1 MFLVWKN
8 EISKGHIEFKFNFTV
23 YYRIIFIVIAV
34 GITFGLTPTIAA
46 VEDPISV
53 STSKDIYHEG
63 EIIVVFGKITAMV
76 NELPVTIQLYH
87 EDSLIAVD
95 QVEIALDGTF
105 ATDFRAKGNFWKEDG
120 TYIVRAFYTPE
131 KIAEKTFQFFK
142 KPSDRTSSLFPVDIP
157 NSGSFDL
164 GYSIIGG
171 EVRDIILNQDNYSL
185 LTEINADS
193 NGNIVLKLPRENIE
207 AKTSDGADEI
217 FIVLISK
224 TGLDSEDFS
233 EVQIEEIE
241 TGIDFRT
248 VRIQFE
254 ENDRWIEIIGTFVIP
269 EFGPIVVL
277 VLGISIIAII
287 AVTSKSRL
295 SLMPN
300 L

>member
-1 MFLVWKN
+1 MFLVWKS

-34 GITFGLTPTIAA
+34 GITFGLTPSIAA

-53 STSKDIYHEG
+53 STSRDIYYEDD
-63 EIIVVFGKITAMV
+63 IIIVFGKVTSIL

-87 EDSLIAVD
+87 EGSLIAVD

-105 ATDFRAKGNFWKEDG
+105 ATDFRAKGNFWKDDG

-142 KPSDRTSSLFPVDIP
+142 KLSGGTSSLFPVDIP

-185 LTEINADS
+185 LIEFNAES
-193 NGNIVLKLPRENIE
+193 NGNIVLKLPRDNIE
-207 AKTSDGADEI
+207 SKTNDGVDEI
-217 FIVLISK
+217 FIILISK
-224 TGLDSEDFS
+224 TGLDSENFT
-233 EVQIEEIE
+233 EVQFEEIE
-241 TGIDFRT
+241 TGPDFRT

-254 ENDRWIEIIGTFVIP
+254 EDDRWIKVIGTYVIP
-269 EFGPIVVL
+269 EFGTIVTMIL
-277 VLGISIIAII
+277 LI
-287 AVTSKSRL
+287 AVTTTIVMYKSKFSIKY
-295 SLMPN
+295 N
-300 L
+300 

>member
-1 MFLVWKN
+1 M
-8 EISKGHIEFKFNFTV
+8 

-53 STSKDIYHEG
+53 STSRDIYYEDD
-63 EIIVVFGKITAMV
+63 IIIVFGKVTSIL

-142 KPSDRTSSLFPVDIP
+142 KLSGGTSSLFPVDIP

-185 LTEINADS
+185 LIEINADS

-207 AKTSDGADEI
+207 SKTNDGMDEI
-217 FIVLISK
+217 FIILISK
-224 TGLDSEDFS
+224 TGLDSEDFV
-233 EVQIEEIE
+233 EVQFEEIE
-241 TGIDFRT
+241 TGPDFRT

-254 ENDRWIEIIGTFVIP
+254 EDDRWIKIIGTYVIP
-269 EFGPIVVL
+269 EFGTIVTMIL
-277 VLGISIIAII
+277 LI
-287 AVTSKSRL
+287 AVTTTIVMYKSKFSIKY
-295 SLMPN
+295 N
-300 L
+300 

>member
-1 MFLVWKN
+1 M
-8 EISKGHIEFKFNFTV
+8 

-34 GITFGLTPTIAA
+34 GITFGLTPSIAA

-53 STSKDIYHEG
+53 STSRDIYYEND
-63 EIIVVFGKITAMV
+63 IIIVFGKVTSIL

-142 KPSDRTSSLFPVDIP
+142 KLSGGTSSLFPVDIP

-171 EVRDIILNQDNYSL
+171 EVRDIILKQDNYSL
-185 LTEINADS
+185 LIEFNADS

-207 AKTSDGADEI
+207 SKTNDGMDEI
-217 FIVLISK
+217 FIILISK
-224 TGLDSEDFS
+224 TGLDSEDFV
-233 EVQIEEIE
+233 EVQFEEIE
-241 TGIDFRT
+241 TGPDFRT

-254 ENDRWIEIIGTFVIP
+254 EDDRWIKVIGTYVIP
-269 EFGPIVVL
+269 EFGTIVTMIL
-277 VLGISIIAII
+277 LI
-287 AVTSKSRL
+287 AVTTTIVMYKSKFSIKY
-295 SLMPN
+295 N
-300 L
+300 

>member
-1 MFLVWKN
+1 M
-8 EISKGHIEFKFNFTV
+8 

-53 STSKDIYHEG
+53 STSRDIYYEND
-63 EIIVVFGKITAMV
+63 IIIVFGKVTSIL

-142 KPSDRTSSLFPVDIP
+142 KLSGGTSSLFPVDIP
-157 NSGSFDL
+157 NSGSVDL

-185 LTEINADS
+185 LIEINADS

-207 AKTSDGADEI
+207 SKTNDGVDEI
-217 FIVLISK
+217 FIILISK
-224 TGLDSEDFS
+224 TGLDSEDFV
-233 EVQIEEIE
+233 EVQFEEIE
-241 TGIDFRT
+241 TGPDFRT
-248 VRIQFE
+248 LRIQFE
-254 ENDRWIEIIGTFVIP
+254 EDDRWIKVIGTYVIP
-269 EFGPIVVL
+269 EFGTIVTMIL
-277 VLGISIIAII
+277 LI
-287 AVTSKSRL
+287 AVTTTIVMYKSKFSIKY
-295 SLMPN
+295 N
-300 L
+300 

>member
-1 MFLVWKN
+1 MFLVWKS

-53 STSKDIYHEG
+53 STSRDIYYEND
-63 EIIVVFGKITAMV
+63 IIIVFGKVTSIL

-87 EDSLIAVD
+87 EDNLIAVD

-142 KPSDRTSSLFPVDIP
+142 KLSGGTSSLFPVDIP

-171 EVRDIILNQDNYSL
+171 EVRDIILNQDNYSI

-193 NGNIVLKLPRENIE
+193 NGNLVLKLPRENIE
-207 AKTSDGADEI
+207 SKTNDGMDEI
-217 FIVLISK
+217 FIILISK
-224 TGLDSEDFS
+224 TGLDSEDFV
-233 EVQIEEIE
+233 EVQFEEIE
-241 TGIDFRT
+241 TGPDFRT

-254 ENDRWIEIIGTFVIP
+254 EDDRWIKIVGTYVIP
-269 EFGPIVVL
+269 EFGTIVTMIL
-277 VLGISIIAII
+277 LI
-287 AVTSKSRL
+287 AVTTTIVMYKSKFSIKY
-295 SLMPN
+295 N
-300 L
+300 

>member
-1 MFLVWKN
+1 
-8 EISKGHIEFKFNFTV
+8 V

-53 STSKDIYHEG
+53 STSRDIYYEND
-63 EIIVVFGKITAMV
+63 IIIVFGKVTSIL

-87 EDSLIAVD
+87 EDNLIAVD

-120 TYIVRAFYTPE
+120 IYIVRAFYTPE

-142 KPSDRTSSLFPVDIP
+142 KLSGGTSSLFPVDIP
-157 NSGSFDL
+157 NSGSFEI

-171 EVRDIILNQDNYSL
+171 EVRDIILNQDNYSI

-193 NGNIVLKLPRENIE
+193 NGNLVLKLPRENIE
-207 AKTSDGADEI
+207 SKTNDGMDEI
-217 FIVLISK
+217 FIILISK
-224 TGLDSEDFS
+224 TGLDSEDFV
-233 EVQIEEIE
+233 EVQFEEIE
-241 TGIDFRT
+241 TGPDFRT

-254 ENDRWIEIIGTFVIP
+254 DDDRWIKVIGTYVIP
-269 EFGPIVVL
+269 EFGTIVTMIL
-277 VLGISIIAII
+277 LI
-287 AVTSKSRL
+287 AVTTTIVMYKSKFSIKY
-295 SLMPN
+295 N
-300 L
+300 

>member
-1 MFLVWKN
+1 MFLVWKS

-53 STSKDIYHEG
+53 STSRDIYYEND
-63 EIIVVFGKITAMV
+63 IIIVFGKVTSIL

-87 EDSLIAVD
+87 EDNLIAVD

-142 KPSDRTSSLFPVDIP
+142 KLSGGTSSLFPVDIP
-157 NSGSFDL
+157 NSGSFEL

-185 LTEINADS
+185 LIEFNAES
-193 NGNIVLKLPRENIE
+193 NGNVVLKLPRENIE
-207 AKTSDGADEI
+207 SKTNDGMDEI
-217 FIVLISK
+217 FIILISK
-224 TGLDSEDFS
+224 TGLDSEDFV
-233 EVQIEEIE
+233 EVQFEEIE
-241 TGIDFRT
+241 TGPDFRT

-254 ENDRWIEIIGTFVIP
+254 EDDRWIKVIGTYVIP
-269 EFGPIVVL
+269 EFGTIVTMIL
-277 VLGISIIAII
+277 LI
-287 AVTSKSRL
+287 AVTTTIVMYKSKFSIKY
-295 SLMPN
+295 N
-300 L
+300 

>member
-1 MFLVWKN
+1 MRY
-8 EISKGHIEFKFNFTV
+8 T
-23 YYRIIFIVIAV
+23 IIFIVIAV
-34 GITFGLTPTIAA
+34 GITFGLTPSIMA

-53 STSKDIYHEG
+53 STSRDIYYEND
-63 EIIVVFGKITAMV
+63 IIIVFGKVTSIL

-142 KPSDRTSSLFPVDIP
+142 KPSGGTSSLFPVDIP

-207 AKTSDGADEI
+207 SKTNDGVDEI
-217 FIVLISK
+217 FIILISK
-224 TGLDSEDFS
+224 TGLDSEDFT
-233 EVQIEEIE
+233 EVQFEEIE
-241 TGIDFRT
+241 TGPDFRT

-254 ENDRWIEIIGTFVIP
+254 EDDRWIKVIGTYVIP
-269 EFGPIVVL
+269 EFGTIVTMIL
-277 VLGISIIAII
+277 LI
-287 AVTSKSRL
+287 AVTTTIIMSKSKF
-295 SLMPN
+295 SVKYN
-300 L
+300 

>member
-1 MFLVWKN
+1 MFLVWKS

-34 GITFGLTPTIAA
+34 GITFGLTPSIAA

-53 STSKDIYHEG
+53 STSRDIYYEDD
-63 EIIVVFGKITAMV
+63 IIIVFGKVTSIL

-87 EDSLIAVD
+87 EDNLIAVD

-142 KPSDRTSSLFPVDIP
+142 KLSGGTSSLFPVDIP

-185 LTEINADS
+185 LIEFNAES

-207 AKTSDGADEI
+207 SKTNDGVDEI
-217 FIVLISK
+217 FIILISK
-224 TGLDSEDFS
+224 TGLDSEDFV
-233 EVQIEEIE
+233 EVQFEEIE
-241 TGIDFRT
+241 TGPDFRT

-254 ENDRWIEIIGTFVIP
+254 EDDRWIKIIGTYVIP
-269 EFGPIVVL
+269 EFGTIVTMIL
-277 VLGISIIAII
+277 LI
-287 AVTSKSRL
+287 AVTTTIVMYKSKFSIKY
-295 SLMPN
+295 N
-300 L
+300 

>member
-1 MFLVWKN
+1 MFLVWKS

-53 STSKDIYHEG
+53 STSRDIYYEND
-63 EIIVVFGKITAMV
+63 IIIVFGKVTSIL

-87 EDSLIAVD
+87 EDNLIAVD

-142 KPSDRTSSLFPVDIP
+142 KLSGGTSSLFPVDIP
-157 NSGSFDL
+157 NSGSFEL

-171 EVRDIILNQDNYSL
+171 EVRDIILNQDNYSI

-193 NGNIVLKLPRENIE
+193 NGNLVLKLPRENIE
-207 AKTSDGADEI
+207 SKTNDGMDEI
-217 FIVLISK
+217 FIILISK
-224 TGLDSEDFS
+224 TGLDSENFV
-233 EVQIEEIE
+233 EVQFEEIE
-241 TGIDFRT
+241 TGPDFRT

-254 ENDRWIEIIGTFVIP
+254 EDDRWIKIVGTYVIP
-269 EFGPIVVL
+269 EFGTIVTMIL
-277 VLGISIIAII
+277 LI
-287 AVTSKSRL
+287 AVTTTIVMYKSKFSIKY
-295 SLMPN
+295 N
-300 L
+300 

>member
-1 MFLVWKN
+1 MFLVWKS

-53 STSKDIYHEG
+53 STSRDIYYEND
-63 EIIVVFGKITAMV
+63 IIIVFGKVTSIL

-87 EDSLIAVD
+87 EDNLIAVD

-142 KPSDRTSSLFPVDIP
+142 KLSGGTSSLFPVDIP

-185 LTEINADS
+185 LIEFNAES
-193 NGNIVLKLPRENIE
+193 NGNIVLKLPRDNIE
-207 AKTSDGADEI
+207 SKTNDSMDEI
-217 FIVLISK
+217 FIILISK
-224 TGLDSEDFS
+224 TGLDSENFT
-233 EVQIEEIE
+233 EVQFEEIE
-241 TGIDFRT
+241 TGPDFRT

-254 ENDRWIEIIGTFVIP
+254 EDDRWIKVIGTYVIP
-269 EFGPIVVL
+269 EFGTIVTMIL
-277 VLGISIIAII
+277 LI
-287 AVTSKSRL
+287 AVTTTIVMYKSKFSIKY
-295 SLMPN
+295 N
-300 L
+300 

>member
-1 MFLVWKN
+1 
-8 EISKGHIEFKFNFTV
+8 V
-23 YYRIIFIVIAV
+23 YYRIIFIIIAV
-34 GITFGLTPTIAA
+34 GITFGLTPSIAA

-95 QVEIALDGTF
+95 QVKIALDGTF

-142 KPSDRTSSLFPVDIP
+142 KLSGGTSSLFPVDIP
-157 NSGSFDL
+157 NSGSFEV

-171 EVRDIILNQDNYSL
+171 EVRDIILKQDHYSL
-185 LTEINADS
+185 LIEINADS

-207 AKTSDGADEI
+207 SKKSDGNDET
-217 FIVLISK
+217 FIILISK
-224 TGLDSEDFS
+224 TGIGNDDFT
-233 EVQIEEIE
+233 EVQFEEIE
-241 TGIDFRT
+241 TGTDFRT
-248 VRIQFE
+248 IRIQFDE
-254 ENDRWIEIIGTFVIP
+254 DDRWIEIIGTFVIP
-269 EFGPIVVL
+269 EFGTIVTMIL
-277 VLGISIIAII
+277 LI
-287 AVTSKSRL
+287 AVTTTIIMSKSKF
-295 SLMPN
+295 SVKYN
-300 L
+300 

>member
-1 MFLVWKN
+1 MFLVWKS

-53 STSKDIYHEG
+53 STSRDIYYEDD
-63 EIIVVFGKITAMV
+63 IIIVFGKVTSIL

-142 KPSDRTSSLFPVDIP
+142 KLSGGTSSLFPVDIP

-171 EVRDIILNQDNYSL
+171 EVRDIILNQDNYSI
-185 LTEINADS
+185 LTEIDADS
-193 NGNIVLKLPRENIE
+193 NGNLVLKLPRENIE
-207 AKTSDGADEI
+207 SKTNDGMDEI
-217 FIVLISK
+217 FIILISK
-224 TGLDSEDFS
+224 TGLDSEDFV
-233 EVQIEEIE
+233 EVQFEEIE
-241 TGIDFRT
+241 TGPDFRT

-254 ENDRWIEIIGTFVIP
+254 EDDRWIKVIGTYVIP
-269 EFGPIVVL
+269 EFGTIVTMIL
-277 VLGISIIAII
+277 LI
-287 AVTSKSRL
+287 AVTTTIVMYKSKFSIKY
-295 SLMPN
+295 N
-300 L
+300 

>member
-1 MFLVWKN
+1 
-8 EISKGHIEFKFNFTV
+8 V

-53 STSKDIYHEG
+53 STSRDIYYEND
-63 EIIVVFGKITAMV
+63 IIIVFGKVTSIL

-87 EDSLIAVD
+87 EDNLIAVD

-142 KPSDRTSSLFPVDIP
+142 KLSGGTSSLFPVDIP
-157 NSGSFDL
+157 NSGSFEL

-171 EVRDIILNQDNYSL
+171 EVSDIILNQDNYSI
-185 LTEINADS
+185 LTKINADS
-193 NGNIVLKLPRENIE
+193 NGNLVLKLPRENIE
-207 AKTSDGADEI
+207 SKTNDGMDEI
-217 FIVLISK
+217 FIILISK
-224 TGLDSEDFS
+224 TGLDSEDFV
-233 EVQIEEIE
+233 EVQFEEIE
-241 TGIDFRT
+241 TGPDFRT

-254 ENDRWIEIIGTFVIP
+254 EDDRWIKIVGTYVIP
-269 EFGPIVVL
+269 EFGTIVTMIL
-277 VLGISIIAII
+277 LI
-287 AVTSKSRL
+287 AVTTTIVMYKSKFSIKY
-295 SLMPN
+295 N
-300 L
+300 

>member
-1 MFLVWKN
+1 M
-8 EISKGHIEFKFNFTV
+8 

-53 STSKDIYHEG
+53 STSRDIYYEDD
-63 EIIVVFGKITAMV
+63 IIIVFGKVTSIL

-142 KPSDRTSSLFPVDIP
+142 KLSGGTSSLFPVDIP

-207 AKTSDGADEI
+207 SKTNDDVDEI
-217 FIVLISK
+217 FIILISK
-224 TGLDSEDFS
+224 TGLDSEDFV
-233 EVQIEEIE
+233 EVQFEEIE
-241 TGIDFRT
+241 TGPDFRT

-254 ENDRWIEIIGTFVIP
+254 EDDRWIKVIGTYVIP
-269 EFGPIVVL
+269 EFGTIVTMIL
-277 VLGISIIAII
+277 LI
-287 AVTSKSRL
+287 AVTTTIVMYKSKFSIKY
-295 SLMPN
+295 N
-300 L
+300 

>member
-1 MFLVWKN
+1 M
-8 EISKGHIEFKFNFTV
+8 

-53 STSKDIYHEG
+53 STSRDIYYEND
-63 EIIVVFGKITAMV
+63 IIIVFGKVTSIL

-142 KPSDRTSSLFPVDIP
+142 KLSGGTSSLFPVDIP
-157 NSGSFDL
+157 NSGSFEL

-185 LTEINADS
+185 LIEFNAES
-193 NGNIVLKLPRENIE
+193 NGNVVLKLPRENIE
-207 AKTSDGADEI
+207 SKTNDGVDEI
-217 FIVLISK
+217 FIILISK
-224 TGLDSEDFS
+224 TGLDSEDFV
-233 EVQIEEIE
+233 EVQFEEIE
-241 TGIDFRT
+241 TGPDFRT

-254 ENDRWIEIIGTFVIP
+254 EDDRWIKVIGTYVIP
-269 EFGPIVVL
+269 EFGTIVTMIL
-277 VLGISIIAII
+277 LI
-287 AVTSKSRL
+287 AVTTTIVMYKSKFSIKY
-295 SLMPN
+295 N
-300 L
+300 

>member
-1 MFLVWKN
+1 
-8 EISKGHIEFKFNFTV
+8 V

-34 GITFGLTPTIAA
+34 GITFGLTPSIAA

-53 STSKDIYHEG
+53 STSRDIYYEND
-63 EIIVVFGKITAMV
+63 IIIVFGKVTSIL

-87 EDSLIAVD
+87 EGSLIAVD

-142 KPSDRTSSLFPVDIP
+142 KPSSGTSSLFPVDIP

-171 EVRDIILNQDNYSL
+171 EVRNIMLKQDNYSL
-185 LTEINADS
+185 LVEIDADS

-207 AKTSDGADEI
+207 SKTNDGIDEI
-217 FIVLISK
+217 FIILISK
-224 TGLDSEDFS
+224 TGLDSEDFV
-233 EVQIEEIE
+233 EVQFEEIE
-241 TGIDFRT
+241 TGPDFRT

-254 ENDRWIEIIGTFVIP
+254 EDDRWIKIVGTYVIP
-269 EFGPIVVL
+269 EFGSIVIIIL
-277 VLGISIIAII
+277 VVAVSSAII
-287 AVTSKSRL
+287 ISKSRF
-295 SLMPN
+295 SVRYN
-300 L
+300 

>member
-1 MFLVWKN
+1 M
-8 EISKGHIEFKFNFTV
+8 

-53 STSKDIYHEG
+53 STSRDIYYEND
-63 EIIVVFGKITAMV
+63 IIIVFGKVTSIL

-142 KPSDRTSSLFPVDIP
+142 KLSGGTSSLFPVDIP
-157 NSGSFDL
+157 NSGSFEL

-171 EVRDIILNQDNYSL
+171 EVRDIILNQDNYSI
-185 LTEINADS
+185 LTKINADS
-193 NGNIVLKLPRENIE
+193 NGNLVLKLPRENIE
-207 AKTSDGADEI
+207 SKTNDGMDEI
-217 FIVLISK
+217 FIILISK
-224 TGLDSEDFS
+224 TGLDSEDFV
-233 EVQIEEIE
+233 EVQFEEIE
-241 TGIDFRT
+241 TGPDFRT

-254 ENDRWIEIIGTFVIP
+254 EDDRWIKIIGTYVIP
-269 EFGPIVVL
+269 EFGTIVTMIL
-277 VLGISIIAII
+277 LI
-287 AVTSKSRL
+287 AVTTTIVMYKSKFSIKY
-295 SLMPN
+295 N
-300 L
+300 